1 MDRTTGLEDY
11 MQPEVFKVKVL
22 DGYRLRLT
30 FTNGKIGEVDL
41 RDSIVGR
48 GGVKKPLEDLDYFAQ
63 VRVDH
68 EAGTIV
74 WPNGV
79 DLDPD
84 VLYEK
89 AMQLP
94 KNSEDLDLRSTKLV
108 RSQAHS

>member
-1 MDRTTGLEDY
+1 MDRATGLEEY
-11 MQPEVFKVKVL
+11 IQPEVFKVKVL

-30 FTNGKIGEVDL
+30 FTTGEVGEVDL

-48 GGVKKPLEDLDYFAQ
+48 GGVKKPLEDLAYFAQ

-68 EAGTIV
+68 DAGTIV

-89 AMQLP
+89 AMKQKVLPANLDSQLTP
-94 KNSEDLDLRSTKLV
+94 PV
-108 RSQAHS
+108 HSQARV